1 MSINHL
7 YHTSLQQLRQ
17 LRPRERITRV
27 RTFAALMAGIMQ
39 SKSVHL
45 SLIAL
50 KIPGSA
56 KELSVV
62 RRFSRLLE
70 NRALRVREWYAPIA
84 KSWLDS
90 AARTSGEVRLIIDT
104 TKVGFAHQKLMVA
117 LAFQRRAIPIAWT
130 WRRGAKGHSSARV
143 QIALL
148 AYVRRLLPKDVP
160 VLLVGD
166 SEFEAGALQA
176 QLEAWGWGYVLR
188 QKPNNQVQRAEQP
201 CWQAFRELVTR
212 AGQSV
217 WVRGARLT
225 RKHARQVTV
234 LAHWAEGEKEPW
246 LLATNLPTRGAA
258 LRAYRRRMW
267 LDELFGDLKG
277 HGFDL
282 ERSHL
287 RHFARLSRL
296 TLAVVLLYAWL
307 VTTAVHLIKRGL
319 RHEVDRRE
327 RRDLSIFQIGLRW
340 IERCLKNGQ
349 PFTMPFAP
357 LELKLSGS

>member
-1 MSINHL
+1 MSINQL

-17 LRPRERITRV
+17 LRPKERITRA

-45 SLIAL
+45 SHIAL
-50 KIPGSA
+50 TIPGRA
-56 KELSVV
+56 KELSIT
-62 RRFSRLLE
+62 RRFSRLLD
-70 NRALRVREWYAPIA
+70 NGALRVREWYAPIA
-84 KSWLDS
+84 HAWLAS
-90 AARTSGEVRLIIDT
+90 ATRTSGEVRLIIDT
-104 TKVGFAHQKLMVA
+104 TKVSFSHQLLMVA

-130 WRRGAKGHSSARV
+130 WRRGAKGHSSAIV

-148 AYVRRLLPKDVP
+148 AYVRSLLPSDVK

-166 SEFEAGALQA
+166 SEFEAAQLQA
-176 QLEAWGWGYVLR
+176 ALEAWGWSYVLR
-188 QKPNNQVQRAEQP
+188 QKPNNQVQAPDQP
-201 CWQAFRELVTR
+201 WQAFRDLVRR

-217 WVRGARLT
+217 WVAGGRLT
-225 RKHARQVTV
+225 RKHARQVNV
-234 LAHWAEGEKEPW
+234 LAHWAEGEKDPW
-246 LLATNLPTRGAA
+246 LLATNLPTRRAA

-277 HGFDL
+277 HGFEL

-307 VTTAVHLIKRGL
+307 VTTAVRVIKRGL
-319 RHEVDRRE
+319 RQQVDRHE

-340 IERCLKNGQ
+340 IERCMKNGQ

-357 LELKLSGS
+357 SELKLSGS